1 MLFLIKMLNKIKEY
15 FIPISSISQGLL
27 IILYT
32 LLLIIQAI
40 KNVNIDIKKSF
51 FYEQFSYEIYSS
63 INTNLILDLKIQD
76 ECEDNYKPLNF
87 FLKLNPSYTIKYTV
101 NIKKLFNYKFCVPIY
116 EHLNKYNSDELNY
129 GNLLKHSININDIK
143 NYDKNDINI
152 LNNICKKGYK
162 PCGILDTMNNILCM
176 PKKYNCPLNDI
187 IVSREK
193 NLTLID
199 SGYNE
204 ITLNNSFFIYLNT
217 KENIERPII
226 ITKFISFNKPWNH
239 EYQNFINKEYNRE
252 EKAKVFDDYMK
263 NVPFLNFSS
272 ITLDD
277 ILNWEEENDYL
288 KSLLNEAKPSKNYFL
303 FHKNYIGFKNYE
315 ELLKFKKIFKED
327 NYKKGLQF
335 EKYIPHIFGAIF
347 NFFPLIGIIMSE
359 IAEFCVLFGNGPSH
373 DIFLVVIIVFGV
385 LSLIYFIIYFT
396 LYSIHKKN

>member
-1 MLFLIKMLNKIKEY
+1 
-15 FIPISSISQGLL
+15 
-27 IILYT
+27 
-32 LLLIIQAI
+32 
-40 KNVNIDIKKSF
+40 
-51 FYEQFSYEIYSS
+51 
-63 INTNLILDLKIQD
+63 
-76 ECEDNYKPLNF
+76 
-87 FLKLNPSYTIKYTV
+87 V

-116 EHLNKYNSDELNY
+116 ENLNEYISDELNY

-143 NYDKNDINI
+143 NYDKNDINF
-152 LNNICKKGYK
+152 LNNICKEGYK

-187 IVSREK
+187 IVSRDK

-226 ITKFISFNKPWNH
+226 ITKFISFEKPWNH
-239 EYQNFINKEYNRE
+239 EYQNFINSVFSY
-252 EKAKVFDDYMK
+252 EKAEIFDDYDIYMK
-263 NVPFLNFSS
+263 IVPFLNFSS

-335 EKYIPHIFGAIF
+335 EKYIPHSLGAIL
-347 NFFPLIGIIMSE
+347 NYFPLIGIIIIE
-359 IAEFCVLFGNGPSH
+359 ICEFCVLLKDGPSKVFSL
-373 DIFLVVIIVFGV
+373 ILIILFGV
-385 LSLIYFIIYFT
+385 FHLIYFIIYFT
-396 LYSIHKKN
+396 LYSLHKIKMKRIQFTLDAQMQSILNSFYKDNKQKLYDIAIYLISISIVPIFILLIIEYTKVIKKYCRFCGIC